1 MEVGK
6 LRKKISEF
14 ESRQIEFRRDFTK
27 MRFFLFKCKKPY
39 EYLSQANVL
48 INDMEKEMKSLLVNN
63 KWYARSN
70 ESFHEFASCLGFG
83 HSV

>member
-48 INDMEKEMKSLLVNN
+48 INDMEKEMKSLLVNIKHDMPATN
-63 KWYARSN
+63 LFIRLT
-70 ESFHEFASCLGFG
+70 CLGLG
-83 HSV
+83 HSI